1 MRNESKNNQFVSNFF
16 FLQRQKEN
24 IWEWEMITICEKTK
38 NTIRMKIKII
48 LINIG
53 LITFLIRVFV

>member
-1 MRNESKNNQFVSNFF
+1 
-16 FLQRQKEN
+16 
-24 IWEWEMITICEKTK
+24 MITICEKTK